1 MDGWV
6 DCWINGQ
13 RPRASSI
20 HPIIQKSK
28 NPVSCLWL
36 WLTVA
41 DETKNPRLIF
51 SRGFLLKFI
60 SIQQAPT
67 ASLTTTTTA
76 SLIACEKFFNI
87 AL

>member
-1 MDGWV
+1 MF
-6 DCWINGQ
+6 
-13 RPRASSI
+13 
-20 HPIIQKSK
+20 
-28 NPVSCLWL
+28 WL

-41 DETKNPRLIF
+41 DKIKNPRPF
-51 SRGFLLKFI
+51 CSRGLLLKFI

-76 SLIACEKFFNI
+76 SLTACEKFFNI